1 MKKTSWSKANSMVPN
16 SNSHRRTAKFWKR
29 HRNRL
34 RRQESRDL
42 VAGRKEIDIVEKTTN
57 AWDIT

>member
-1 MKKTSWSKANSMVPN
+1 MKKTSWSE
-16 SNSHRRTAKFWKR
+16 SNSLVPYGRNHRRTVRFWKR

-42 VAGRKEIDIVEKTTN
+42 IAGRKEIDIVEKTTN